1 MTQADLILPVPPR
14 LSLASLLRNMAVPF
28 LLFAVVL
35 ATLLTLSFALLLPL
49 FTEVEAGG
57 KQRTAADLQTYHTQ
71 VLASIFQEEQERDR
85 AVLPAVDAAYA
96 ALRDERQ
103 EDSSLAV
110 LRGRILQT
118 ASSLVPEAGAVH
130 VRSFT
135 YDRSAHS
142 LTLDGEVRNVGPRSM
157 TVLAQFVD
165 ELQRVSGIAA
175 VQPPP
180 FERRDDPVI
189 GPHSPFSIV
198 LTLP

>member
-1 MTQADLILPVPPR
+1 MTHTDLILPVPPR

-35 ATLLTLSFALLLPL
+35 ATLLTLSFLLLLPL
-49 FTEVEAGG
+49 LTDVEAGG
-57 KQRTAADLQTYHTQ
+57 SQRTAAGLRTYHAH
-71 VLASIFQEEQERDR
+71 VLADILQEEQERDA
-85 AVLPAVDAAYA
+85 AVLPAVDHAYVV
-96 ALRDERQ
+96 LRDGRQ
-103 EDSSLAV
+103 EDSSLID
-110 LRGRILQT
+110 LRSRILQT
-118 ASSLVPEAGAVH
+118 ASSLVPEVGAIH

-165 ELQRVSGIAA
+165 ELQRVPGVSA

-180 FERRDDPVI
+180 FERRDDPTA
-189 GPHSPFSIV
+189 GLHSPFSIV